1 MDASEVRAACAAA
14 LLQRAREITRWIGE
28 RDRPLHAFAQKTMLE
43 AKILMDELEAREA
56 RVLALEA
63 KYGSSEP
70 PAN

>member
-14 LLQRAREITRWIGE
+14 LLQRTREITRWTGE
-28 RDRPLHAFAQKTMLE
+28 RDRQLYAFAQKTMLE